1 MIARTYIRRQ
11 MGEEKEIS
19 ELSLDLDRK
28 PREEL
33 KKIWGKTEFPE
44 KYSRLEEAVIQTNR
58 IVMTYDGEM
67 IAPLFCAVTAGST
80 RMGMR
85 DIRI

>member
-1 MIARTYIRRQ
+1 
-11 MGEEKEIS
+11 MGKNGIS
-19 ELSLDLDRK
+19 
-28 PREEL
+28 
-33 KKIWGKTEFPE
+33 G

-67 IAPLFCAVTAGST
+67 IAPHFFAPSPPVLPG
-80 RMGMR
+80 MGMR